1 MTPPDFHDD
10 RSLSP
15 LFNSKAHSL
24 EDETRVLDY
33 LDGNLDANQSN
44 AVEEHLATCA
54 ECQALS
60 HTWQQLDSELAVAAS
75 RLTLSLGFATRM
87 RRRIEAEPPVLAAE
101 LTRKR
106 LQLEADLETQW
117 RKYQKGFLRAQVPA
131 FLDLLGY
138 GTACAIGGLL
148 LFLLTLGLIQGTNG
162 AATETLQRL
171 VAPLVAG
178 LMAILLFISLGWGR
192 RTPFYRELEF

>member
-1 MTPPDFHDD
+1 MTPSDFHDES
-10 RSLSP
+10 RLGP
-15 LFNSKAHSL
+15 LFNSMTHSL
-24 EDETRVLDY
+24 DDEARVLDY
-33 LDGNLDANQSN
+33 LDGNLDANQCK

-60 HTWQQLDSELAVAAS
+60 HTWQQLDLELIVAAG
-75 RLTLSLGFATRM
+75 RLTLSPGFATRM
-87 RRRIEAEPPVLAAE
+87 RRRIDAEPPVPAVE
-101 LTRKR
+101 LRRKR

-117 RKYQKGFLRAQVPA
+117 RKYQKGFFRAQVPA

-171 VAPLVAG
+171 VPPIVAG

-192 RTPFYRELEF
+192 RTRFYRELEF